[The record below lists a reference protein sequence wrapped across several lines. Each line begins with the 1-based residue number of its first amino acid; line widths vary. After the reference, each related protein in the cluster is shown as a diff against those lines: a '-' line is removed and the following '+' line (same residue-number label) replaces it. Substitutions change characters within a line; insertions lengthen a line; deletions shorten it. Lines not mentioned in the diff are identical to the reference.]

1 MVLSNNV
8 KNFLRT
14 LVSTVLIL
22 IIVPLCEKAK
32 VSMADNTDESF
43 SKMDITCLIDV
54 KDEWNGKDGMQAG
67 YSYELLN
74 KYSKDARI
82 NSTIDVAENKE
93 NYLDSLKNEKIDI
106 LVTHLP
112 KSGKTEGVVY
122 SKVLKDSIVLAISEK
137 NKGKLKEI
145 NRWLTQYTGK
155 KSYHEFE
162 DRFFSNYTP
171 EVRARSGHKYKNIS
185 PYDSIIKE
193 NAKKIGWDWRL
204 LTAVIYQES
213 RFSIDVESHRGAE
226 GLMQIMPKTAE
237 RFDVS
242 NPVDPRDNIRIG
254 ATYLARLQRMFAKY
268 AADEENLAKFTLAAY
283 NAGEGRILDCINYA
297 QSLGKPCST
306 WDDILKIIPE
316 MRKDEVLESETVRFG
331 KFQGYETINYIERIM
346 SLYHT
351 FCDISSS
358 NHSRRIGRRAA

>member
-1 MVLSNNV
+1 
-8 KNFLRT
+8 
-14 LVSTVLIL
+14 
-22 IIVPLCEKAK
+22 
-32 VSMADNTDESF
+32 MADNTDESF

-185 PYDSIIKE
+185 PYE
-193 NAKKIGWDWRL
+193 
-204 LTAVIYQES
+204 
-213 RFSIDVESHRGAE
+213 
-226 GLMQIMPKTAE
+226 
-237 RFDVS
+237 
-242 NPVDPRDNIRIG
+242 
-254 ATYLARLQRMFAKY
+254 
-268 AADEENLAKFTLAAY
+268 
-283 NAGEGRILDCINYA
+283 
-297 QSLGKPCST
+297 
-306 WDDILKIIPE
+306 
-316 MRKDEVLESETVRFG
+316 
-331 KFQGYETINYIERIM
+331 
-346 SLYHT
+346 
-351 FCDISSS
+351 
-358 NHSRRIGRRAA
+358 IGRAHV